1 MEASMRMIAVC
12 IGALMF
18 AAAAVAAEPGA
29 ETMKFAVVR
38 NGTQIGTH
46 TIELR
51 RSGPEILV
59 NQSTQIVVKVLFVTA
74 YHFEQTESERW
85 SNNHLAAME
94 SVANDNGTEHK
105 FTVRLKGTVL
115 MVDGDGK
122 TNQVSTTTLPAS
134 LWNVA
139 LVKQTT
145 VLNPRDGSVM
155 QITVTDMGID
165 NLVVRG
171 QPTKARHYEIKG
183 PFTQYVWYDDK
194 GNLVQAKFIGSDN
207 SDIFWQLT

>member
-1 MEASMRMIAVC
+1 MEASMKIIAAC
-12 IGALMF
+12 ICALTF
-18 AAAAVAAEPGA
+18 AAGAVAAEPGA

-94 SVANDNGTEHK
+94 SVANDTGTEHK

-134 LWNVA
+134 LW
-139 LVKQTT
+139 
-145 VLNPRDGSVM
+145 
-155 QITVTDMGID
+155 
-165 NLVVRG
+165 
-171 QPTKARHYEIKG
+171 
-183 PFTQYVWYDDK
+183 
-194 GNLVQAKFIGSDN
+194 
-207 SDIFWQLT
+207 